1 MSPTPIPAQA
11 SAPKASTFRFD
22 LVAGLTAAAVV
33 LPKAMAYASVAG
45 LPVAVGLYT
54 ACIPM
59 AIYALLGT
67 SRVLSVS
74 STTTIAILAGTQ
86 LGLAVPDGDPARLVT
101 ATATLTVL
109 VGAALVAARLL
120 RLGFVANFIST
131 PVLTGFKAGIGLVI
145 VLDQVP
151 KLLGIHI
158 TKHGFF
164 FDAVSVV
171 NHLPE
176 TSTITLMVALAT
188 FAVLIAMER
197 LWPRSPAPLVA
208 VAGGIAAAWFLGL
221 EKRGVSIVGL
231 IPQGFPSL
239 TLPDPALVELLL
251 PGALGIALMSFTES
265 IAAGRAFA
273 HTDDPQVNANREL
286 LATGA
291 ANLGGAL
298 FGIMPAGGGT
308 SQTAV
313 VRAAGGQSQLAS
325 LVTAGAALATMLFLA
340 PILGLMPNA
349 TLAAV
354 VIVYSVGLIK
364 PSEFRAIRSVRT
376 MEFRWALVA
385 CIGVLLLGTLKGI
398 VVAII
403 VSMIG
408 LASQSA
414 RPRVYVIGRK
424 RGEDVLRPL
433 SPEHG
438 DDETFEGLLILRPE
452 GRLFFV
458 NAQVVGQQI
467 QDLVAKYPA
476 ARIGAGHEPRI
487 RHRVLGPANAERRRA
502 AHDRGRR
509 RGVAGRVESGSACGG
524 TKHRHRRTAWS
535 RAHAGQRARGDRALP
550 VAEGDQRKRGR
561 ERVERQAE
569 VTAPVVAPGG
579 RRFEPCRARQHA
591 VGVLATLDS
600 LYPFFERVA
609 PLDAIF
615 GWTRAGPR
623 SSRPC
628 WSITPSHDAEDHRP
642 CRLRPVGQAR
652 T

>member
-1 MSPTPIPAQA
+1 MPATPIPAQA

-54 ACIPM
+54 AFIPM

-101 ATATLTVL
+101 ATATLTLL

-145 VLDQVP
+145 VLDQLP

-197 LWPRSPAPLVA
+197 LWPHSPAPLVA

-221 EKRGVSIVGL
+221 EKMGVSIVGL
-231 IPQGFPSL
+231 IPRGFPSL
-239 TLPDPALVELLL
+239 TLPDPALVERLL

-273 HTDDPQVNANREL
+273 RADDPPVNANREL

-313 VRAAGGQSQLAS
+313 VRAAGGRSQLAS

-414 RPRVYVIGRK
+414 YPRVYVIGRK

-458 NAQVVGQQI
+458 NAQEVGQQI
-467 QDLVAKYPA
+467 QALVAKYQP
-476 ARIGAGHEPRI
+476 
-487 RHRVLGPANAERRRA
+487 RVLVLDMSRVSDIEYSALQMLIEGERRMTES
-502 AHDRGRR
+502 
-509 RGVAGRVESGSACGG
+509 GVEVWLAGVESRRACDG
-524 TKHRHRRTAWS
+524 TKHRPRQAAWS
-535 RAHAGQRARGDRALP
+535 RAHAVQRARGDRALP
-550 VAEGDQRKRGR
+550 GAEGDRR
-561 ERVERQAE
+561 ERGLERPQPSADRRQRAME
-569 VTAPVVAPGG
+569 GRAAVRVVLGADRSAVVADDGAADG
-579 RRFEPCRARQHA
+579 EPQPEA
-591 VGVLATLDS
+591 L
-600 LYPFFERVA
+600 VA
-609 PLDAIF
+609 
-615 GWTRAGPR
+615 GT
-623 SSRPC
+623 
-628 WSITPSHDAEDHRP
+628 
-642 CRLRPVGQAR
+642 
-652 T
+652 